1 MDMDASI
8 ETTLQIFHSESEKLQ
23 KIIESMPE
31 KSAAEIPDII
41 NLY

>member
-8 ETTLQIFHSESEKLQ
+8 EFSSQLFHSESKKLQ
-23 KIIESMPE
+23 KIIELLPE